1 MRAARRAARPSRPEP
16 RRDVRAVSRLRHNDD
31 FRLTTRQGVS
41 AARSHVVVHLAV
53 LSSPEVKRIQEEP
66 RVGFVVSKKVGNSVV
81 RSRTKRRLRE
91 IMRARLDRL
100 PAYATVVVRTRAGIN
115 DIGHDT
121 LVSEV
126 DSALT
131 SALGK
136 LAKRS
141 STHEGTRG

>member
-1 MRAARRAARPSRPEP
+1 
-16 RRDVRAVSRLRHNDD
+16 
-31 FRLTTRQGVS
+31 
-41 AARSHVVVHLAV
+41 VVVHLAV

-136 LAKRS
+136 LAKRT